1 MQVDSGDR
9 DITDIYVSP
18 LVMDPATAAGLALA
32 VVPLLIS
39 ALENYEYTLQPIVIF
54 SRRYQKEVQRFQ
66 DVLKVQKVDF
76 TNECCLLLHSVTYN
90 HGNVM
95 VDDLQ
100 HTLWQEDGLED
111 RLKARLNESYDACI
125 SALSLINTLL
135 ADILKETKTLDILNE
150 KVYHSINHLYRNKI
164 LIVK

>member
-1 MQVDSGDR
+1 
-9 DITDIYVSP
+9 
-18 LVMDPATAAGLALA
+18 MDPVTAAGLALA
-32 VVPLLIS
+32 FVPLVIS

-54 SRRYQKEVQRFQ
+54 SRRYRKEVERFQ
-66 DVLKVQKVDF
+66 DALKVQKVDF
-76 TNECCLLLHSVTYN
+76 TNECCLLLRSVTYN
-90 HGNVM
+90 RGNMM

-100 HTLWQEDGLED
+100 HILRQEDGLED

-150 KVYHSINHLYRNKI
+150 KVRHSINHLYRNKI